1 MSSGGRGVLQN
12 TATTFMTMVATTIIS
27 LAARAIMSR
36 DIGPQ
41 GMGAYSLVVL
51 VPSLAYV
58 MGCLG
63 INTANIYFAGK
74 RRFNLEDLSG
84 TVLLSTAG
92 LSLLL
97 MVVVSGWAWLDYHSV
112 FQNLELRYA
121 VLTIAS
127 IPFFFLLNSYISLIQ
142 GLNRIGSYNSV
153 SLISAALSL
162 VLLCIFLYGFKLGLM
177 GAVLSWALTNAFNAV
192 FAFIVFSR
200 SARTRL
206 HFSLNIFREQL
217 VYGLKAYVA
226 NIGGFLVRRLDVLL
240 VANIL
245 GIKQLGYYT
254 IAFTIAELLWYLASS
269 MSIALSPHV
278 AASED
283 NSSPTTTTTALR
295 FTIWATALLCIGV
308 LLTDRFAIQLVLGK
322 AFLPSVAPLRW
333 LLPGILFGAAEKILA
348 ADLTGRGRPEITM
361 VSAIMALAINI
372 GINLLLLPK
381 IGIIGASIA
390 SSVAYVGA
398 AIFTFS
404 RFVNIT
410 KIRWTDS
417 IIPQRDDLD
426 LFIRLYRIL
435 AFRGPSARN

>member
-1 MSSGGRGVLQN
+1 
-12 TATTFMTMVATTIIS
+12 MVATTIIS

-97 MVVVSGWAWLDYHSV
+97 MIVVSGWAWLDYHSV

-121 VLTIAS
+121 ILTIAS

-200 SARTRL
+200 SARTRI
-206 HFSLNIFREQL
+206 HFSLTIFREQL

-245 GIKQLGYYT
+245 GITQLGYYT

-269 MSIALSPHV
+269 MSITLIPHV
-278 AASED
+278 AASEEG
-283 NSSPTTTTTALR
+283 SLPTTTTTALR
-295 FTIWATALLCIGV
+295 FTIWTTALLCLGV
-308 LLTDRFAIQLVLGK
+308 LLTDRFAIRLVLGP
-322 AFLPSVAPLRW
+322 AFLPSITPLRW

-348 ADLTGRGRPEITM
+348 ADLTGRGRPDVTM
-361 VSAIMALAINI
+361 VSAILALVTNL
-372 GINLLLLPK
+372 GINLLLLPR
-381 IGIIGASIA
+381 IGISGAAIA
-390 SSVAYVGA
+390 SSLAYGFA
-398 AIFTFS
+398 ACFTYY
-404 RFVNIT
+404 RFAQVTNT
-410 KIRWTDS
+410 SWREA
-417 IIPQRDDLD
+417 IIPQNNDRAHAKQ
-426 LFIRLYRIL
+426 LYDFL
-435 AFRGPSARN
+435 ANAINKLLRR